1 MRAWLRFWAMCLR
14 LILTSPLT
22 WGMTGGVVLL
32 AWKYSFPAWACSA
45 AFASVAAVSL
55 LFGIFFES
63 GGALFEHVRL
73 SRSGQPLLAA
83 AAGAVLT
90 LAVAIWAICMAIG
103 RSH

>member
-1 MRAWLRFWAMCLR
+1 MCLR
-14 LILTSPLT
+14 LLLTSPVT
-22 WGMTGGVVLL
+22 WGLTVGVLL
-32 AWKYSFPAWACSA
+32 GAWKYSFPEWACSA
-45 AFASVAAVSL
+45 AFAGIAVVSL

-73 SRSGQPLLAA
+73 SRSGQSLLAA